1 MNIEFFPSGPGVLVE
16 EEQRILF
23 LADIHM
29 GIEHELQ
36 KYGFHIRTRGQDR
49 IRRIC
54 DLVTEAQP
62 DLMVILG
69 DIKHRIPGT
78 SYQEF
83 FELGSLFSAIRKIIP
98 FIVTPGNH
106 DPGIEEFLKPEEMRK
121 KEGSLIGSIGILHG
135 HTIPDPDLQGHLIL
149 CGHHHPVVSLTDQ
162 VGVALKSPCFILGEI
177 DEHIFTQDPDEE
189 GRTRLL
195 MVPSC
200 NELTGYGIEKTFRS
214 PFSPL
219 SRSLHI
225 ESAEILLP
233 DGTYAGDLH
242 SHLAYEKDTPA

>member
-54 DLVTEAQP
+54 DLITEAQP

-78 SYQEF
+78 SYQE
-83 FELGSLFSAIRKIIP
+83 LF
-98 FIVTPGNH
+98 
-106 DPGIEEFLKPEEMRK
+106 
-121 KEGSLIGSIGILHG
+121 
-135 HTIPDPDLQGHLIL
+135 
-149 CGHHHPVVSLTDQ
+149 
-162 VGVALKSPCFILGEI
+162 
-177 DEHIFTQDPDEE
+177 
-189 GRTRLL
+189 
-195 MVPSC
+195 
-200 NELTGYGIEKTFRS
+200 
-214 PFSPL
+214 
-219 SRSLHI
+219 
-225 ESAEILLP
+225 
-233 DGTYAGDLH
+233 
-242 SHLAYEKDTPA
+242 